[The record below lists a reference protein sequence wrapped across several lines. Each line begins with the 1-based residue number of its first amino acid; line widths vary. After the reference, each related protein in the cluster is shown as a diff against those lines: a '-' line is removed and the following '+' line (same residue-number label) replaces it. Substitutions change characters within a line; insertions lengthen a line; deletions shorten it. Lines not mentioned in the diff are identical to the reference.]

1 METLIDVPNGTW
13 GRVKNFGT
21 VKDLSPN
28 TAVDYLLDHAL
39 TEHGFPKI
47 DVVTSDEIEAS
58 AR

>member
-1 METLIDVPNGTW
+1 MKTLIDVSNGTW

-21 VKDLSPN
+21 VKDLSLN

-47 DVVTSDEIEAS
+47 DVDTSDELEA
-58 AR
+58 AA